1 MSWRSRV
8 VWSQGMFL
16 QPHHFQQEGRYHER
30 QLDARVRAAHP
41 YGWGFTRVAID
52 QAALALGKVAL
63 ADAAGVLPDGTSFA
77 APELDA
83 LPPPLEIP
91 ADMRDEL
98 VLLALPIARPGATE
112 VDFGGGDTG
121 LARYRAQELTA
132 RDHTSA
138 SDQSAAIQVGQLQ
151 LRLLRAKDATAAYA
165 ALACARV
172 QQRRPDGQVVLA
184 TEFIPPQHTLAAT
197 PQLAQMAGHI
207 HGLLLQGAQAL
218 AARMGQLGHGVAEVA
233 HFLMLQ
239 MFNRWEPV
247 FSQHARLAN
256 AHPQRLYDDCVA
268 LAGEFST
275 FVGAGRRAATFPIYN
290 HDEPAACFLPV
301 MTELRDLFSRG
312 LEDSAIAIELVDRKF
327 GVRTAAVGDM
337 ELLRS
342 ASFVL
347 AVNAQL
353 PPEQLKARFLAQS
366 KLGPVERIRDLVN
379 LQLPGIGLRNLPVAP
394 RQLPYHAGFFYFELE
409 RSGDLWKQF
418 EKVGN
423 VAIHV
428 AGDFPGLEMQL
439 WAIRQQS

>member
-30 QLDARVRAAHP
+30 QLDARARAAHP
-41 YGWGFTRVAID
+41 YAWGFTRVAVD
-52 QAALALGKVAL
+52 QAALALGRVAL
-63 ADAAGVLPDGTSFA
+63 AEAFGVLPDGTPFA
-77 APELDA
+77 APEFDA
-83 LPPPLEIP
+83 LPPPLDVA
-91 ADMRDEL
+91 ADMRDEF
-98 VLLALPIARPGATE
+98 VMLAVPLARPGAAE
-112 VDFGGGDTG
+112 IDFSGTDTG
-121 LARYRAQELTA
+121 LARYRAQELST

-138 SDQSAAIQVGQLQ
+138 SDQAASIQVGQLQ
-151 LRLLRAKDATAAYA
+151 LRLLRAKDTTAAYA
-165 ALACARV
+165 AVACARV
-172 QQRRPDGQVVLA
+172 QQRRPDGQVVLV

-197 PQLAQMAGHI
+197 PHLAQMAGHV
-207 HGLLLQGAQAL
+207 HGLLTQRAQSL

-268 LAGEFST
+268 LAGEFAT
-275 FVGAGRRAATFPIYN
+275 FVGAGRRAATFPTYN
-290 HDEPAACFLPV
+290 HDDPAACFTPV
-301 MTELRDLFSRG
+301 MNELRDLFSRG
-312 LEDSAIAIELVDRKF
+312 IEDAAIAIDLIDRKH
-327 GVRTAAVGDM
+327 GVRTAAVGDL
-337 ELLRS
+337 ELVRT

-353 PPEQLKARFLAQS
+353 PPEQLKARFMAQS

-418 EKVGN
+418 ERAGN
-423 VAIHV
+423 LAIHV
-428 AGDFPGLEMQL
+428 AGDFPGLEMEL
-439 WAIRQQS
+439 WAIRQQA

>member
-30 QLDARVRAAHP
+30 QLDARARAAHP
-41 YGWGFTRVAID
+41 YGWGFTRLALD

-63 ADAAGVLPDGTSFA
+63 ADGAGVLPDGTSFA
-77 APELDA
+77 APELDV

-98 VLLALPIARPGATE
+98 VMLALPLARPGATE
-112 VDFGGGDTG
+112 VDFGGGDMG

-138 SDQSAAIQVGQLQ
+138 SDQSASIQVGHLQ
-151 LRLLRAKDATAAYA
+151 LRLLRAKDTTAAYA
-165 ALACARV
+165 VLACARV

-184 TEFIPPQHTLAAT
+184 PEFIAPQHTLAAT

-207 HGLLLQGAQAL
+207 HGLLTQRAQAL

-275 FVGAGRRAATFPIYN
+275 FVGAGRRAGTFPVYN
-290 HDEPAACFLPV
+290 HDDPALCFLPV
-301 MTELRDLFSRG
+301 MAELRDLFSRG
-312 LEDSAIAIELVDRKF
+312 LEDSAIAIELIDRKF
-327 GVRTAAVGDM
+327 GVRTAAVGD
-337 ELLRS
+337 LDLVRT

-353 PPEQLKARFLAQS
+353 PPEQLKPRFMAQS

-418 EKVGN
+418 EKAGN
-423 VAIHV
+423 LAIHV
-428 AGDFPGLEMQL
+428 AGEFPGLEMEL

>member
-16 QPHHFQQEGRYHER
+16 QPHHFQQESRYQER
-30 QLDARVRAAHP
+30 QLDARARAVHP
-41 YGWGFTRVAID
+41 YAWGFARVVID

-63 ADAAGVLPDGTSFA
+63 ADAAGVLPDGTPFA
-77 APELDA
+77 APEFDA
-83 LPPPLEIP
+83 LPQPLEVP

-98 VLLALPIARPGATE
+98 VLLALPLARPGAIE
-112 VDFGGGDTG
+112 VDFGGDSD
-121 LARYRAQELTA
+121 LARFRAQELTA
-132 RDHTSA
+132 RDHTNA
-138 SDQSAAIQVGQLQ
+138 SDQAAAIQVGQLR
-151 LRLLRAKDATAAYA
+151 LRLLRAKEATAAYA
-165 ALACARV
+165 TLACARV

-207 HGLLLQGAQAL
+207 HGLLAQRAQAL

-268 LAGEFST
+268 LAGEFAT
-275 FVGAGRRAATFPIYN
+275 FVGSGRRAATFPTYD
-290 HDEPAACFLPV
+290 HADPAACFLPV

-312 LEDSAIAIELVDRKF
+312 LEDTAIAIELVDRKF
-327 GVRTAAVGDM
+327 GVRTAAVADL
-337 ELLRS
+337 ELVRT

-353 PPEQLKARFLAQS
+353 PPEQLKARFMAQS

-418 EKVGN
+418 ERSGN
-423 VAIHV
+423 LAIHV
-428 AGDFPGLEMQL
+428 AGEFPGLEMQL